1 MKCDLCNKP
10 ICLKCLT
17 SNYNSHAVEE
27 IIEMWE
33 NKLAAI
39 QKNADKLRS
48 EVIPKFE
55 KLLIDEDEKMKKM
68 IQAYK

>member
-1 MKCDLCNKP
+1 
-10 ICLKCLT
+10 
-17 SNYNSHAVEE
+17 
-27 IIEMWE
+27 MWE